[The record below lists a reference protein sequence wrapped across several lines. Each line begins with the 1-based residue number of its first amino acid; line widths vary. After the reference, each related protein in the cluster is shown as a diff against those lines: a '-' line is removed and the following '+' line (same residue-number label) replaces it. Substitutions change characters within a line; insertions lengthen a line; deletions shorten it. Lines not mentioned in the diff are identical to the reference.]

1 MTSSLS
7 VSLSS
12 SSNLIGQQ
20 NQYLTINITPWTL
33 LTSSGQVIVSVPQY
47 YQGAVNDYLIS
58 G

>member
-47 YQGAVNDYLIS
+47 Y
-58 G
+58 